1 MKEKRTIVS
10 IVMLIFFGI
19 ILTKN
24 AFAYDTNSYKDK
36 EIYNVLL
43 IGQDGIGDNITRADS
58 IIILTIDNENKGLKL
73 TSLSRDTLVYI
84 PGRGYDKLNHAFYY
98 GKCDL
103 LIKTINKNFNLDIKD
118 YAAIDYKGFIEVIN
132 LLGGIDV
139 NIEDREIDGLN
150 KVINTCYGLN
160 IDKNGNNIEYITSSG
175 NNILNGYQALAYCRL
190 RKIDNCFY
198 RDARQRKVLE
208 SLSNKL
214 SKISIVKYPQLIK
227 ILLRYVDVNISSD
240 KILDLAIISS
250 NLTNY
255 KIKQLQFPVAEYR
268 QDGRLKKNSQY
279 IIKWDK
285 SENLKI
291 LHEFIYN

>member
-1 MKEKRTIVS
+1 MKKKRTVAS
-10 IVMLIFFGI
+10 IVILIFFGI

-24 AFAYDTNSYKDK
+24 TFAYDINSYKDK

-43 IGQDGIGDNITRADS
+43 IGQDGTGDNITRADS
-58 IIILTIDNENKGLKL
+58 MIILTIDNENKGLKL
-73 TSLSRDTLVYI
+73 TSMARDTLVYI

-98 GKCDL
+98 GKYDL
-103 LIKTINKNFNLDIKD
+103 LIKTINTNFNLDIKD
-118 YAAIDYKGFIEVIN
+118 YATIDYKGFIDVIN
-132 LLGGIDV
+132 FLGGIDV

-150 KVINTCYGLN
+150 KVINACYRLN

-214 SKISIVKYPQLIK
+214 SKISIAKYPYLIK
-227 ILLRYVDVNISSD
+227 ILLRYVDVNISPN

-255 KIKQLQFPVAEYR
+255 KIKQLQFPVEKYR

-279 IIKWDK
+279 VIKWNK